1 VKREFQRDEGCGV
14 GEEEPLSTTEVPVL
28 ACGLPDI
35 GGGVGGGRVVGRVL
49 EVCCENVR
57 ARVAWMCPGRKPGT
71 RCPGRKPGN
80 QVFISM

>member
-35 GGGVGGGRVVGRVL
+35 GGGVGGGTCCGTCVGGVL
-49 EVCCENVR
+49 RECACACCVDVPREE
-57 ARVAWMCPGRKPGT
+57 T
-71 RCPGRKPGN
+71 RYPVPREETR
-80 QVFISM
+80 